1 MNIKMDLSE
10 ILLWL
15 DLIKK
20 QRQTLSINEL
30 KMMLYNLEN
39 YDQVKQFLNKL
50 EELEYN
56 PPFKFYVYSLM
67 YFIEDYVECVR
78 IKNKVFQLTKRK
90 YSILFKHQ
98 ILLCKTQEQALNIM
112 NEAKKY
118 DIELGEV
125 WATRYNSMWR
135 IKIYQEAWK
144 EKLQLTKDYNDFS
157 AMYEKFSKMKLEYFK
172 GIPLK
177 QLKQN
182 LLEQQ
187 STANVNSR
195 GIQTSIY
202 NRSVYIKE
210 FAKKVANG
218 ICQLCENE
226 APFFDKYGQP
236 FLEVHHIHYLS
247 KGGNDTIDNVIALCP
262 NCHRKIHQLELE
274 EDAKKVK
281 EKALAN
287 LKV

>member
-20 QRQTLSINEL
+20 HRQTILISEL

-39 YDQVKQFLNKL
+39 YDQVKQFINKL
-50 EELEYN
+50 DELEFN
-56 PPFKFYVYSLM
+56 PPFKFFVYSLIH
-67 YFIEDYVECVR
+67 FIEDYDECVK

-90 YSILFKHQ
+90 YSILFIHQ

-112 NEAKKY
+112 NEAKRY
-118 DIELGEV
+118 DIEIGEV
-125 WATRYNSMWR
+125 WATRYDSMWR
-135 IKIYQEAWK
+135 IKNDQEAWK
-144 EKLQLTKDYNDFS
+144 ENLQFTKDYNDFS
-157 AMYEKFSKMKLEYFK
+157 AIYEKFSKMKLEYFK

-177 QLKQN
+177 QLKQD

-187 STANVNSR
+187 SKAKVNR
-195 GIQTSIY
+195 GGIQTSIY
-202 NRSVYIKE
+202 NRNVFIKE
-210 FAKKVANG
+210 FARKVANG
-218 ICQLCENE
+218 ICQLCENK
-226 APFFDKYGQP
+226 APFLDKHGQP

-247 KGGNDTIDNVIALCP
+247 KGGNDSIDNVIALCP

-287 LKV
+287 LIV